1 MKRRRRQTISFNAM
15 REIIIVERTTVTE
28 NGQTVLR
35 ERKVHG
41 LQDDD
46 GAFRLLFYG
55 GKRIVSP
62 QKEGGSYAQSA

>member
-1 MKRRRRQTISFNAM
+1 MVNRCRTIHFNAM

-28 NGQTVLR
+28 NGPTVLQ
-35 ERKVHG
+35 ERKLHG

-55 GKRIVSP
+55 GKRIASP
-62 QKEGGSYAQSA
+62 RKEGGRYAKTA

>member
-1 MKRRRRQTISFNAM
+1 M

-28 NGQTVLR
+28 DGRTVLQ

-55 GKRIVSP
+55 GKRIASP
-62 QKEGGSYAQSA
+62 QREGGSYAKTA